1 MGGSILGRS
10 SVIEAKD
17 GKEAD
22 LSSVIVICR
31 CWAGALELQCQYQAP
46 DRMSHVCV
54 YCGVVRVK
62 FAAEKRFSSLV
73 FIASL
78 QVCNTLFDP

>member
-1 MGGSILGRS
+1 MWSLVLTWG
-10 SVIEAKD
+10 
-17 GKEAD
+17 
-22 LSSVIVICR
+22 SVIVICG
-31 CWAGALELQCQYQAP
+31 CWAEALELQCQLQAP
-46 DRMSHVCV
+46 DRMSRVCV
-54 YCGVVRVK
+54 CFGVVRVK